1 MAMIKC
7 PECGKMVSNMAAS
20 CPGCGY
26 PIAKLAPSGKVQIK
40 FSSYYGTQSA
50 SLTANGKTLWQGKTG
65 QIAELQFDRPTN
77 VHISYSIG
85 MYDAPGSCD
94 GVIDPKRSK
103 KYAVT
108 SRPGLI
114 TMKLSLQPVDVFD
127 SDR

>member
-50 SLTANGKTLWQGKTG
+50 SLCGC
-65 QIAELQFDRPTN
+65 I
-77 VHISYSIG
+77 
-85 MYDAPGSCD
+85 
-94 GVIDPKRSK
+94 
-103 KYAVT
+103 
-108 SRPGLI
+108 
-114 TMKLSLQPVDVFD
+114 
-127 SDR
+127 